1 MAFQLGD
8 HVRFRGGMAI
18 EHMRGR
24 KRRVGVVVALMA
36 DPGPEP
42 WPIVQFGGYMSPA
55 LQPAMLEAVT
65 EPGAGDDDA
74 EMAK

>member
-8 HVRFRGGMAI
+8 RVRFRGGMAI

-24 KRRVGVVVALMA
+24 KRRVGVVVALVA
-36 DPGPEP
+36 EPGPEP
-42 WPIVQFGGYMSPA
+42 WLVVQFGGYRSPA
-55 LQPAMLEAVT
+55 LQPAMLEAVGNS
-65 EPGAGDDDA
+65 GAGGNEP